1 MSMLSVAMN
10 NFVRNRFKLE
20 TQGSQ
25 TASPGSIVTVQLPES
40 ALIHLPSV
48 RFFFSVAT
56 TSETEGSTTVYGRL
70 PADAASALISK
81 VEIFIGGV
89 QIQNGTAEYNTL
101 CRILKIADSSIPRDQ
116 SVDKV
121 LSHGAIESAD
131 AVESEQLCLHEWRGF
146 LGESAT
152 QYLPTNLTGAVT
164 IRLTFAG
171 NNVLVPK
178 ETGQALGTD
187 LSADAKTAAQ
197 RLTYSVSNMY
207 CTCDSVVPS
216 ESYHSALQERLS
228 QGDIE
233 LNYKEYNSFAMSGVG
248 SSFTHRFSVSSA
260 SIDKI
265 YSVTRDTNYLPKPRL
280 RSVQRAFAWTVC
292 EQPRRRS
299 RRKRQR

>member
-146 LGESAT
+146 LGESVT
-152 QYLPTNLTGAVT
+152 QYLPTGV
-164 IRLTFAG
+164 
-171 NNVLVPK
+171 
-178 ETGQALGTD
+178 E
-187 LSADAKTAAQ
+187 
-197 RLTYSVSNMY
+197 
-207 CTCDSVVPS
+207 
-216 ESYHSALQERLS
+216 ER
-228 QGDIE
+228 
-233 LNYKEYNSFAMSGVG
+233 
-248 SSFTHRFSVSSA
+248 RFRRWIFSR
-260 SIDKI
+260 K
-265 YSVTRDTNYLPKPRL
+265 
-280 RSVQRAFAWTVC
+280 
-292 EQPRRRS
+292 RRRRQLWIW
-299 RRKRQR
+299 RRDYSKNRESVEDTAFTR